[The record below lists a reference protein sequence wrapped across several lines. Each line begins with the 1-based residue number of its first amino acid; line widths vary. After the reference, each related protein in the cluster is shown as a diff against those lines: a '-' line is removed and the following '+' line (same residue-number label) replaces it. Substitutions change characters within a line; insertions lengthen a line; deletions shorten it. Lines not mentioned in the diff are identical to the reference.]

1 MPLEQLLPNNL
12 FGAMLIFV
20 RVGAALSLLPTF
32 GELLVPQRV
41 RLLLAV
47 ALAIL
52 LSPVM
57 VSQMPALPSS
67 PLQLSSIIAMES
79 MAGAFIGILAR
90 IMLATLETAGMVVS
104 LQLGL
109 SSVLT
114 MNPLMAQQGAI
125 VGALYGLLGTLVI
138 LMTDTHHLMLRA
150 VVNSYSIFPPGGML
164 PIGDLTETITRTVG
178 ASFRV
183 AIEISSPFI
192 VVGTVFNIGVGV
204 ISRLVPQVQIYF
216 VTLPAQI
223 IGGLILIVF
232 LLAASLRW
240 FLEYFTT
247 QFTSIIPG

>member
-1 MPLEQLLPNNL
+1 
-12 FGAMLIFV
+12 
-20 RVGAALSLLPTF
+20 
-32 GELLVPQRV
+32 
-41 RLLLAV
+41 
-47 ALAIL
+47 
-52 LSPVM
+52 
-57 VSQMPALPSS
+57 
-67 PLQLSSIIAMES
+67 MET

-90 IMLATLETAGMVVS
+90 IMLATLETAGMIVS

-125 VGALYGLLGTLVI
+125 VGALYGLIGTLII
-138 LMTDTHHLMLRA
+138 LLTDTHHLMLRA
-150 VVNSYSIFPPGGML
+150 VVGSYGVFPPGAIL
-164 PIGDLTETITRTVG
+164 PIGDLSETITRTVG

-183 AIEISSPFI
+183 AIELSAPFI

-223 IGGLILIVF
+223 VGGLILIVF

-240 FLEYFTT
+240 FLEYFIS
-247 QFTSIIPG
+247 QFTSLLSG